1 MCSILYLC
9 TMIIKKKTTNDPI
22 KTKKKSGSGYDAMM
36 NHLISKKGG
45 TPEQYEQLMD
55 IIAYHETGPRQ
66 RMKSDA
72 VQLIEDAEGNL
83 VPQGVGKGL
92 FMFEAGEKADG
103 ITSVNRTYREFKD
116 NNIPIPDWLEEA
128 YKQKTLDASK
138 LTAEQQKVLF
148 IGKYLQHPSADL
160 GKYASGD
167 ISAKEFWGKYHHAGG
182 ASTDYDLF
190 EDSTASFMESDYFKG
205 DDQANDEDDDQADK
219 VSDVMDE
226 DFFSGVSRVAQMA
239 VKAALKK

>member
-1 MCSILYLC
+1 
-9 TMIIKKKTTNDPI
+9 MIIKKKANNNPI
-22 KTKKKSGSGYDAMM
+22 KTKKNNGSGYDAMM

-45 TPEQYEQLMD
+45 TPQQYEQLMD

-66 RMKSDA
+66 RMKSSA

-103 ITSVNRTYREFKD
+103 ITSVNRTYRELKD

-167 ISAKEFWGKYHHAGG
+167 ITAKDFWGKYHHAGG

-190 EDSTASFMESDYFKG
+190 EDSTASFMESDYYEG